1 MCRILFLFVFCAFV
15 MSSWGGEPADAMNAV
30 AERYAHLV
38 LALGQHDPDYVDAFY
53 GPAEWKAQAETEKK
67 TLDAIGDEA
76 AELLKKLRVERTAA
90 PFRLRNEASARQV
103 VESSDAGNSGDEML
117 KLRHEY
123 LQKQISAL
131 AARVRM
137 LKGEKLKFDE
147 ESRALYDA
155 VAPTYRQSGSDPDS
169 HFDEIIS
176 QLETKIPGKGPL
188 WERYEKWRKPFVIPK
203 AKLDA
208 VFQAAIKECRART
221 LAHVA
226 LPPNE
231 SFTVEY
237 VTNKPWGGY
246 NWYKGNFHSV
256 IQVNTDLPIYIDRAV
271 DLAAHEGYPGHHV
284 YNSLLEKN
292 LVRDRGWVE
301 FSVYALFSPQ
311 SLVAEGTANFGRD
324 VAFPSKSDRMKF
336 EKEVLFP
343 AAGIDSKRADEYYA
357 VQDLMKELDYA
368 ANEAARGLVNGEI
381 DENAAAQWLQKY
393 AVMDP
398 KRAQQRVKFIK
409 RYGSYVINYN
419 LGEDMVRSYI
429 DKRSGADADKRWSE
443 FAKLL
448 SSPRLPSGLTTN
460 PHE

>member
-1 MCRILFLFVFCAFV
+1 MA
-15 MSSWGGEPADAMNAV
+15 ADTMNV
-30 AERYAHLV
+30 IAERHAHLV

-53 GPAEWKAQAETEKK
+53 GPAEWKTQAEKEKK
-67 TLDAIGDEA
+67 TLDAIGAEA
-76 AELLKKLRVERTAA
+76 TELLKKLRVEKTA
-90 PFRLRNEASARQV
+90 PPL
-103 VESSDAGNSGDEML
+103 VESVKLGGSHAPLRSFDAGDSGDEMI
-117 KLRHEY
+117 KLRREY

-131 AARVRM
+131 AARVRI
-137 LKGEKLKFDE
+137 LKGEKLKFDD

-155 VAPTYRQSGSDPDS
+155 VAPTYPDS
-169 HFDEIIS
+169 HFDDIIG
-176 QLETKIPGKGPL
+176 QLEAKIPGKGPL
-188 WERYEKWRKPFVIPK
+188 WERYENWRKPFVIPK
-203 AKLDA
+203 EKLDT
-208 VFQAAIKECRART
+208 VFQLAIKQCRART

-231 SFTVEY
+231 SFSVEY

-292 LVRDRGWVE
+292 MVRDRGWVE

-324 VAFPSKSDRMKF
+324 VAFPTKDERIKF

-357 VQDLMKELDYA
+357 VQDLMKQLDYA
-368 ANEAARGLVNGEI
+368 ANEAARRLINGEI
-381 DENAAAQWLQKY
+381 DESAAAQWLQKY

-398 KRAQQRVKFIK
+398 ARAQQRVKFIK
-409 RYGSYVINYN
+409 RYRSYVINYN
-419 LGEDMVRSYI
+419 LGEDMVRRYI
-429 DKRSGADADKRWSE
+429 EKRSGADFDKRWTE
-443 FAKLL
+443 FGKLL
-448 SSPRLPSGLTTN
+448 SSPRLPSGLQ
-460 PHE
+460 